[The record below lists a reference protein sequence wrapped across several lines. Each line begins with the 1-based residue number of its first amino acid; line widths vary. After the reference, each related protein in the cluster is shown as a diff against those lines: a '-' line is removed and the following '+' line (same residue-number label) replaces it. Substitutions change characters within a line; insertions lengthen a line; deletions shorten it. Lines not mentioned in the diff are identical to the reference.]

1 MKEPHIIDW
10 ILDCTSQVRN
20 HQIKHGQRKNWKKEF
35 NLFYCNKCK
44 RSYETIR
51 TSSKHNNRK
60 VLSYDDFPRLGLR
73 HKVCMKCKPR
83 IVK

>member
-1 MKEPHIIDW
+1 MKKPHIIDW
-10 ILDCTSQVRN
+10 ILDSTSQTRN
-20 HQIKHGQRKNWKKEF
+20 YQIKYGQKKNWKKEF

-44 RSYETIR
+44 KSYEIIR
-51 TSSKHNNRK
+51 TTAKHNNRK

>member
-10 ILDCTSQVRN
+10 ILDCTSPTRS
-20 HQIKHGQRKNWKKEF
+20 HHIKQGQRKNWKKEF
-35 NLFYCNKCK
+35 NLFYCNQCK
-44 RSYETIR
+44 KSHETIR

-60 VLSYDDFPRLGLR
+60 VLRYDDFPTLGLER
-73 HKVCMKCKPR
+73 KVCMRCEPG

>member
-10 ILDCTSQVRN
+10 ILDCTSQTRN
-20 HQIKHGQRKNWKKEF
+20 HQIKHGQRKNWRKEF
-35 NLFYCNKCK
+35 NLYYCNQCK
-44 RSYETIR
+44 KAYEVIR
-51 TSSKHNNRK
+51 DSGISNKRK